1 MGNKFGSRLLG
12 ELCHEITVGFVGP
25 MTNEYID
32 NGIPFL
38 RSKNIDEYDVKW
50 DDMKYIS
57 LEFHK
62 KLSKSALKPGDV
74 AIVRTGKPGTTCVIP
89 NNLEEANCSDIIIV
103 RVNNEL
109 LCPHYLSYFM
119 NAMAHGQV
127 NAHVVGA
134 VQQHFNV
141 GSAKKLEIPLPIRA
155 IQANIVH
162 VLKTLDDKVKLN
174 RQINQ
179 TLEQMAQ
186 ALFKSWFV
194 DYDPV
199 VDNALD
205 AGFFEQDLEFSD
217 ELLRQAK
224 ARKMAREEGTFK
236 ELPDV
241 IRQLFP
247 AAFTYCAEP
256 SSGLGGWV
264 PVGWGNVA
272 IYSLADFVNGAAYK
286 AFEPNMEQ
294 RGLPIIKITE
304 LKSGVTPQTAF
315 SDRDMP
321 EKYRLNTG
329 NILFSWSGN
338 PDTSIDTFIWTH
350 GEAWLNQHIFK
361 ITPPNGP
368 GERSFVLMALKY
380 LKPIFAEIA
389 RNKQTTGLGHVTIAD
404 LKRLQIVKPEPRILA
419 AWDSLVTPYVNQA
432 FTLTQQAH
440 TLAKLRDTLLPKLIS
455 GDLRLDEIEEQFA
468 EGDLV
473 KPC

>member
-1 MGNKFGSRLLG
+1 MENSWKRIPLGKLISLQRGHDLPSQNRVDGQIPIMGSSGLTGWHNISKCAGPGVVIGRSGNSMGVVSYSEEDFWPLNTCLYVTDFKGNDERYIYYMLQQIDFDQFNSGSAQKSLNRNAIYPF
-12 ELCHEITVGFVGP
+12 EVNATTD
-25 MTNEYID
+25 TNEQKRIGKILA
-32 NGIPFL
+32 NFEN
-38 RSKNIDEYDVKW
+38 K
-50 DDMKYIS
+50 IS
-57 LEFHK
+57 LNHQ
-62 KLSKSALKPGDV
+62 
-74 AIVRTGKPGTTCVIP
+74 
-89 NNLEEANCSDIIIV
+89 II
-103 RVNNEL
+103 
-109 LCPHYLSYFM
+109 
-119 NAMAHGQV
+119 
-127 NAHVVGA
+127 
-134 VQQHFNV
+134 
-141 GSAKKLEIPLPIRA
+141 
-155 IQANIVH
+155 
-162 VLKTLDDKVKLN
+162 
-174 RQINQ
+174 Q
-179 TLEQMAQ
+179 TLEQLSQ

-194 DYDPV
+194 DFDPV

-272 IYSLADFVNGAAYK
+272 IYSLADFVNGATYK

-294 RGLPIIKITE
+294 RGLPIIKIAE